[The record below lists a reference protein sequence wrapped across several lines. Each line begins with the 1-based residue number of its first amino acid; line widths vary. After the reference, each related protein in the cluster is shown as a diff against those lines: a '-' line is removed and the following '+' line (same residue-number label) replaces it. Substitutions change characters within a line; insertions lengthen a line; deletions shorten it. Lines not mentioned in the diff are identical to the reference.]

1 MGKLDRYIIRKYM
14 ATFFFVSL
22 VMLLIAVVIDI
33 TEKLEQFIEKSVPM
47 SDILLYYLTYIP
59 HMFSV
64 LAPLF
69 LFIAVILF
77 TSKLAGNSEIVAIL
91 GNGIS
96 YYRLLRPYAIS
107 ALLLVVLMLA
117 LNHWM
122 IPQLNKT
129 RVGFLNTYI
138 HHMVSNESGINRTI
152 NKTAHS
158 ETIASLQNFS
168 FTSNEGFQFSL
179 EHFEYNELTYQLR
192 AQRIRW
198 NEDREFWEIP
208 SYEIWRKQ
216 GDNYL
221 VTSGVSLDTV
231 LGFDPSTF
239 VRRLELKEMMRT
251 DELSQFIR
259 LEKVSGV
266 KKVVFFEVELHNRT
280 ANAFAMLIL
289 TCIGVAFSTRKKRG
303 GTGLNVAIGLALS
316 ALFILFL
323 RFSTTFAT
331 NAELPPMVAVWIP
344 NLFFGLLSVW
354 LIRLAPK

>member
-1 MGKLDRYIIRKYM
+1 MGKLDLYIIRKYM

-33 TEKLEQFIEKSVPM
+33 TEKLEQFIEKAVPM
-47 SDILLYYLTYIP
+47 GEILVYYLTYIP
-59 HMFSV
+59 HMFSI

-96 YYRLLRPYAIS
+96 YYRLLRPYAVS
-107 ALLLVVLMLA
+107 ALLLVLLMLA
-117 LNHWM
+117 LNHYT

-152 NKTAHS
+152 QKDDHS

-179 EHFEYNELTYQLR
+179 EHFEHNELTYQLR

-208 SYEIWRKQ
+208 TYEIWQKQ
-216 GDNYL
+216 GDIYQ

-231 LGFDPSTF
+231 LGFDPTTF

-251 DELSQFIR
+251 DELTDFIEM
-259 LEKVSGV
+259 EKLGGV

-289 TCIGVAFSTRKKRG
+289 TFIGVAFSSRKKRG
-303 GTGLNVAIGLALS
+303 GTGLNVAIGLAMS

-331 NAELPPMVAVWIP
+331 NAELPPVIAVWIP

-354 LIRLAPK
+354 LIRMAPK